1 MVSPMRSPHL
11 IVTSTPLRISF
22 AGGGT
27 DLPEFYERQFGAVLS
42 TAIDQ
47 RLYVTLKRHGQLF
60 NEKYR
65 LNYFCVLPG
74 GRVTLEHIQISETQV
89 GRMFDHLVMF
99 YTGILRDA
107 GPVLA
112 EQKSNTADRLDQL
125 HLMREQAQE
134 LRRQLCDGFDPETF

>member
-27 DLPEFYERQFGAVLS
+27 DLPEFYERQFGAVLN

-65 LNYFCVLPG
+65 LNY
-74 GRVTLEHIQISETQV
+74 SETECVERVEEIRNQIA
-89 GRMFDHLVMF
+89 RECLKLV
-99 YTGILRDA
+99 
-107 GPVLA
+107 PVDPPLYI
-112 EQKSNTADRLDQL
+112 STVADIP
-125 HLMREQAQE
+125 A
-134 LRRQLCDGFDPETF
+134 